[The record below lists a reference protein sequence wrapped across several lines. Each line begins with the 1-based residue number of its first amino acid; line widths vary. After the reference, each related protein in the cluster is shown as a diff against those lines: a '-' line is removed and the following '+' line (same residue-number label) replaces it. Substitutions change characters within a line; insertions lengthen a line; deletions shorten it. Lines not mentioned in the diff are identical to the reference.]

1 MAQTVRIAHFLNQ
14 FFAGVG
20 GAEAGQTPLT
30 VRHGPV
36 GPGRAL
42 EAAFAGGGEVVSTLI
57 CGDTFFAEHAEAVLP
72 QALQQLGAMGPDV
85 LVTGPAFDSGV
96 YGLNCARL
104 GNAVAEQLGL
114 PVVSGMFPENPGV
127 DIGRRRAYI
136 VPTGRSAGAMPQA
149 LAAMAPL
156 ILRLGRREPVGG
168 PDEAGYLPRGLR
180 LNAFAAVNGA
190 ERAVEMLLRKVAGT
204 PYRTEIPVPEFD
216 EVEPA
221 RPIDRLAET
230 VVAMVTTGGIV
241 PRGNPD
247 RIESRRATRWAKYP
261 IAGLDRLAPEAFE
274 CIHGGFDG
282 QYANADPNRVVPLDV
297 LRELERAGAIGG
309 LGSHYY
315 VTTGNAGPLDRARR
329 FGEEIVRDLTAAGVG
344 AVVLTAT

>member
-1 MAQTVRIAHFLNQ
+1 MGQTVRIAHFLNQ
-14 FFAGVG
+14 FFGGVG
-20 GAEAGQTPLT
+20 GTEAAETPLT
-30 VRHGPV
+30 VRHGAV

-42 EAAFAGGGEVVSTLI
+42 EAALAGDGEVVGTLV
-57 CGDTFFAEHAEAVLP
+57 CGDTYFAEHAEAVLT
-72 QALQQLGAMGPDV
+72 QALQQLGSMEPDI

-104 GNAVAEQLGL
+104 GNAVAEALGL
-114 PVVSGMFPENPGV
+114 PVVSAMFPENPGV
-127 DIGRRRAYI
+127 DIGRRRAY
-136 VPTGRSAGAMPQA
+136 VVSTGRSTGAMSQA

-156 ILRLGRREPVGG
+156 ILRLGRGEAVGG

-180 LNAFAAVNGA
+180 LNAFASVNGA

-216 EVEPA
+216 EVAPA
-221 RPIDRLAET
+221 RPLGCLGET
-230 VVAMVTTGGIV
+230 VVAVVTTGGIV

-261 IAGLDRLAPEAFE
+261 INGLDRLSPEAFE

-297 LRELERAGAIGG
+297 LRELERAGVIKG
-309 LGSHYY
+309 LASHYY

-329 FGEEIVRDLTAAGVG
+329 FGEEIARDLSAAGVG

>member
-1 MAQTVRIAHFLNQ
+1 MGQPVRIAHFVNQ
-14 FFAGVG
+14 FFAGIG
-20 GAEAGQTPLT
+20 GPEAADTPLT

-42 EAAFAGGGEVVSTLI
+42 EALLAGGGEVVSTLI
-57 CGDTFFAEHAEAVLP
+57 CGDTYFAEHAEAVLT
-72 QALQQLGAMGPDV
+72 QALQELGAMRPDV

-104 GNAVAEQLGL
+104 GNAVAERLGL
-114 PVVSGMFPENPGV
+114 PVASGMFPENPGV

-136 VPTGRSAGAMPQA
+136 VPTGRSAGAMPRA
-149 LAAMAPL
+149 LAAMAPV
-156 ILRLGRREPVGG
+156 ILRLGRGEPVGG
-168 PDEAGYLPRGLR
+168 PDDAGYLPRGLR
-180 LNAFAAVNGA
+180 LNTFASANGA
-190 ERAVEMLLRKVAGT
+190 ERAVEMLTRKIART

-216 EVEPA
+216 EVAPA
-221 RPIDRLAET
+221 RPIGRLAET
-230 VVAMVTTGGIV
+230 VVAVVTTGGIV

-247 RIESRRATRWAKYP
+247 HIESRRATRWSKYP

-274 CIHGGFDG
+274 CVHGGFDG

-297 LRELERAGAIGG
+297 LRELERAGVIRG
-309 LGSHYY
+309 LASHYY

-329 FGEEIVRDLTAAGVG
+329 FGAEIARDLSAAGVG